1 MNAGEYDYFAAM
13 SRSYAIQY
21 AADRAALKE
30 EGNDM
35 DQNDYYYSTP
45 RQPEPKSARV
55 ASLATDAQRREPD
68 VFIDLLSVKEI
79 SAVVGVVLGCVA
91 MIVVAL
97 VVAW

>member
-1 MNAGEYDYFAAM
+1 MNDGDYHYFAAM
-13 SRSYAIQY
+13 SRGYATKY

-45 RQPEPKSARV
+45 RSARV

-68 VFIDLLSVKEI
+68 VFIDLLSVKET
-79 SAVVGVVLGCVA
+79 SAVVAVVLACVA

-97 VVAW
+97 VVVW

>member
-13 SRSYAIQY
+13 SRGYAIQY

-45 RQPEPKSARV
+45 RSARV
-55 ASLATDAQRREPD
+55 ASLATEAQRREAD
-68 VFIDLLSVKEI
+68 VFSALLSAKEWSPVI
-79 SAVVGVVLGCVA
+79 AVVLGCVA
-91 MIVVAL
+91 LIVVAL
-97 VVAW
+97 VVVW

>member
-1 MNAGEYDYFAAM
+1 MNDYEHHAAM
-13 SRSYAIQY
+13 SRSYATQY

-45 RQPEPKSARV
+45 RKPEPKSAQE
-55 ASLATDAQRREPD
+55 ASLATDAQEREPD
-68 VFIDLLSVKEI
+68 VFIDLLSVKEM

-97 VVAW
+97 VVVW